1 MTSSPTVTICSCLNS
16 LSEGKVENITNH
28 CSVQFETSI
37 LPSITGFCSC
47 FVLHSWPRRR
57 LCDSCEGPSVNSN
70 RIPVSHCIL
79 ASSLARVASSARP
92 RCRPAPHNTPT
103 RALLLPHS
111 TSVCFPEG
119 PLLRVPVSSVSPAPT
134 LALLVRS
141 CLAHTSI
148 STSAASSF
156 LSPPPPPLPPPLT
169 PAPSEPPPSPT
180 LSPYPPCSPSSRLHH

>member
-1 MTSSPTVTICSCLNS
+1 MNS
-16 LSEGKVENITNH
+16 LSEGKVENIRNH
-28 CSVQFETSI
+28 CSVQFETFTV
-37 LPSITGFCSC
+37 PSITGFCSS
-47 FVLHSWPRRR
+47 FVLHSWPCRR

-70 RIPVSHCIL
+70 RIPVSHRIL

-156 LSPPPPPLPPPLT
+156 ISSPPPLPPPLT
-169 PAPSEPPPSPT
+169 PPHSESPSSPT
-180 LSPYPPCSPSSRLHH
+180 LSPYPPCSPSSRLPP